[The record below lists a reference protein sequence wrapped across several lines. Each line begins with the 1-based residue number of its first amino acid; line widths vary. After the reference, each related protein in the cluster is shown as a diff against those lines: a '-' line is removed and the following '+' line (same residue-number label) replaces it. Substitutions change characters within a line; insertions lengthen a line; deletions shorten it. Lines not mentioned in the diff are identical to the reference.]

1 MKKNVFRFVCALLV
15 AAVCLPMI
23 ACGGAS
29 SGAQSSGEKV
39 DAIKEQLLSTLSQVK
54 DCEGEPFKLV
64 LEAIAAANI
73 EDYLTAINMTDEELA
88 RAYLA
93 KFDFTIDDVTVTG
106 TSAQAK
112 VTLTRPSIVQIVKD
126 YLTSGHVGEGETG
139 KQALLDAIAAAEPQT
154 KEMRL
159 GLTPQGDSWNV
170 VEALQSALPHAVQ

>member
-1 MKKNVFRFVCALLV
+1 MKKNVVRFICALLV
-15 AAVCLPMI
+15 AAVCLPLI
-23 ACGGAS
+23 ACGGS
-29 SGAQSSGEKV
+29 SGADSSSEKV
-39 DAIKEQLLSTLSQVK
+39 AAVKEQLTSTLTQVK
-54 DCEGEPFKLV
+54 DCEGEPFQLV

-73 EDYLTAINMTDEELA
+73 EDYLTAVGMTDEDLA

-93 KFDFTIDDVTVTG
+93 SFDFTVDDVTVTG

-112 VTLTRPSIVQIVKD
+112 VTLTRKSIVEIVKN
-126 YLTSGHVGEGETG
+126 YLMSGHVGDGETG

-159 GLTPQGDSWNV
+159 GLTPDGDGWNV